1 METALAK
8 RLSDDQM
15 TILGRRLLAKY
26 TAERQ
31 ALEKEYLPKR
41 KRFEKFA
48 KGDYSERNT
57 ADETSIY
64 SKSNIP
70 MEFITGVADFMVA
83 RTCEDIFGSEPFL
96 AAVPQGR
103 ADAKLADQITKHLG
117 FKLNEARFKQIGRQA
132 IWRGYHVGEFILKG
146 TWKREEDTSERLATV
161 LVQGQGKRTVEVL
174 DENGDFIEADD
185 FSFLDQ
191 ELGLALWAKS
201 EIQRMPDGATFIEVD
216 GMGPLPVLVDPDGVP
231 VDGGNWFETDV
242 QLVPT
247 QSEPV
252 PFLSK
257 APIVAQTDAMRF
269 EERFVE
275 EKIVVFEG
283 LVCELVH
290 YDDFVFP
297 IDCRHLSESQGTFHR
312 LSLSRSYLRENYD
325 LDAATEA
332 ALGEQD
338 PSPKNTDKAPQSGE
352 GSQGH
357 DPECIDPQYEIIE
370 CWARLP
376 IDDAG
381 TMARVWALVET
392 KSERIVA
399 CDYWANVVPGAKSC
413 FAMGTPC
420 PVAGRAYGR
429 GYHEIYEHQADF
441 LDRTFNAIIYR
452 NKMHANPPGFLLE
465 SAFKDAAAVKNFLIA
480 PGKLHKLRQDAF
492 DAKQA
497 LQFVEI
503 PDLDSRTWQILELC
517 MQMAQ
522 VRSGVTGAAQGA
534 LTNLP
539 SNGTATGVQSIMLSG
554 SVLHKLPIE
563 SVKDGLEDALN
574 ILATVL
580 YAHQDKDETFTF
592 MEGDATE
599 LLTLTAQS
607 VRGLN
612 LNIRLLLTRLHEK
625 DRLDTAKAAIDAIL
639 TYLNSIPEADKNQVR
654 PLFVQVLKAL
664 RITGA
669 DGLLRDG
676 IPPDPNAQERQL
688 ERFTESLNYKD
699 VPDDIKRQMEI
710 AAGYQPS
717 QMPPP
722 AEAGGDAAA
731 QPPAESP
738 APPLKPENA
747 L

>member
-8 RLSDDQM
+8 RLNDDQRR
-15 TILGRRLLAKY
+15 ILGRRLMAMY
-26 TAERQ
+26 RAERE
-31 ALEKEYLPKR
+31 AMDKEFLPKR
-41 KRFEKFA
+41 RRYEKFA

-96 AAVPQGR
+96 AAIPQGR
-103 ADAKLADQITKHLG
+103 ADAKLAEQIAKH
-117 FKLNEARFKQIGRQA
+117 FAYKLNEARFKQNGRQA
-132 IWRGYHVGEFILKG
+132 IWRGFHLGEFIIKG

-161 LVQGQGKRTVEVL
+161 LVEGNGRRAAEVL

-185 FSFLDQ
+185 YSLLDPEQ
-191 ELGLALWAKS
+191 GLALWSKA
-201 EIQRMPDGATFIEVD
+201 EIQRMPDGATFAEVP
-216 GMGPLPVLVDPDGVP
+216 GLGPLPVMVDADGAP
-231 VDGGNWFETDV
+231 VDGGRWFETDV
-242 QLVPT
+242 QIVPT
-247 QSEPV
+247 SGGEISY
-252 PFLSK
+252 LSK
-257 APIVAQTDAMRF
+257 APIVSQSDGMRF

-275 EKIVVFEG
+275 EKVVIFEG

-297 IDCRHLSESQGTFHR
+297 LDCRHLSESTGTFHR
-312 LSLSRSYLRENYD
+312 LSLFRSYLRENYG
-325 LDAATEA
+325 LDEETEA
-332 ALGEQD
+332 CIGEQD
-338 PSPKNTDKAPQSGE
+338 PRPKNADKAPQSGE
-352 GSQGH
+352 GEKGH

-376 IDDAG
+376 IDDDG
-381 TMARVWALVET
+381 TMARVWALVEA
-392 KSERIVA
+392 KSECIVA
-399 CDYWANVVPGAKSC
+399 CDYWANVAPGAISC
-413 FAMGTPC
+413 FAMGAPC
-420 PVAGRAYGR
+420 PVPGRAYGR
-429 GYHEIYEHQADF
+429 GYHEIYENQTDF
-441 LDRTFNAIIYR
+441 LDRTFNAIVYR

-503 PDLDSRTWQILELC
+503 PDLDARTWQILELV

-539 SNGTATGVQSIMLSG
+539 ANGTATGVQSIMLSG

-563 SVKDGLEDALN
+563 AVKDGLEDALN

-580 YAHQDKDETFTF
+580 YANQDKDETFTF

-599 LLTLTAQS
+599 LLTLSSQS
-607 VRGLN
+607 VKGLK

-625 DRLDTAKAAIDAIL
+625 DRLETAKTAIESIL
-639 TYLNSIPEADKNQVR
+639 TYLNSIPEADKNQIR

-676 IPPDPNAQERQL
+676 IPPDPNAQEPQL

-699 VPDDIKRQMEI
+699 VPEDIKRQMEI

-722 AEAGGDAAA
+722 AETGSGEPPAPPAPAA
-731 QPPAESP
+731 QPGR
-738 APPLKPENA
+738 PENA